1 MRTSPVKM
9 LLAALCGLAIWAGSA
24 QAGFIRAQEALA
36 ASGDQSALVPVL
48 PDIRA
53 EAQAGPAQPTLPTDG
68 QEDPSGHR
76 IVLNYL
82 RAVPQDQLGMTA
94 PIASSS
100 STSGTSVSCALLSA
114 ALEPP
119 EPAPAGRLPD
129 QPGISFRPPPPWAPL
144 RPPRG

>member
-1 MRTSPVKM
+1 MRTSSAKM
-9 LLAALCGLAIWAGSA
+9 LLAALCGLAIWASSA

-36 ASGDQSALVPVL
+36 ASGDQSALVSAV

-53 EAQAGPAQPTLPTDG
+53 EAQAGPHEPTLPSEG

-76 IVLNYL
+76 IVLRHL
-82 RAVPQDQLGMTA
+82 HAVPQDHLGMTA
-94 PIASSS
+94 PSASSS
-100 STSGTSVSCALLSA
+100 STSGANVSCALLSA

-129 QPGISFRPPPPWAPL
+129 PPGISFRPPPPWTPL
-144 RPPRG
+144 RPPSG